1 MNAVCHRCDQNALQ
15 NVHEYRGISL
25 VNQTAISGVQVLSG
39 LRQSMPSSSIES
51 CARVRQT
58 VPSVACGQMNRPR
71 SNRLANRHRPSPS
84 NQRSLI
90 MSPLRPRKTNTWPE
104 NGCCSSTVCT
114 CALRPLKPRRRSVTP
129 AAIQILVPVR
139 SSITCAGSPESN
151 ATEPGRHRTR
161 R

>member
-1 MNAVCHRCDQNALQ
+1 MDAVCHRCDRNAPIK
-15 NVHEYRGISL
+15 VHEYRGISL

-39 LRQSMPSSSIES
+39 LRQSMPSRSIES
-51 CARVRQT
+51 CARVRHT

-71 SNRLANRHRPSPS
+71 SRRLANRHRPSPS

-114 CALRPLKPRRRSVTP
+114 CALRPWKPRRRSVTP
-129 AAIQILVPVR
+129 AAIQIFVPVR
-139 SSITCAGSPESN
+139 NSITCVGSPESS
-151 ATEPGRHRTR
+151 ATGLDQHRTR

>member
-84 NQRSLI
+84 NQIILI
-90 MSPLRPRKTNTWPE
+90 RSPLRPRKMKTWPE

-129 AAIQILVPVR
+129 AAIHILVPVR

-151 ATEPGRHRTR
+151 ATGPHRHRTR